1 VAAASLVAAG
11 MSWRQ
16 RSGDLWQR
24 EAAQEAMVRSL
35 LPVVRGEWREEQVW
49 LTGRHHRQGRTHCG
63 GSFAEKEKKMET
75 TKGLEARLL

>member
-1 VAAASLVAAG
+1 
-11 MSWRQ
+11 
-16 RSGDLWQR
+16 
-24 EAAQEAMVRSL
+24 MVRSL